1 MGRDEVD
8 ASTHRRIDAS
18 THRRIDASTHRRID
32 ASTRRNDSLVT
43 TAFEHAPIGMA
54 LLSPQ
59 GAWLR
64 VNEALCKLLGYS
76 ASELLATTFWKV
88 THPDDRDASLQQLR
102 RLLAG
107 EMNHYE
113 TETRYLRRSGA
124 VMWGLLSVSL
134 GRTAEGTPELFIV
147 QIVDLTERNAAERR
161 EASLRSTES
170 TKHGQPVEVS
180 GVVQDITQRRKLE
193 DTFRFLAQHSGAS
206 DGEGFFRPLARYLAR
221 ALDAE
226 CICVDRLVG
235 DGRSAETL
243 AAFRDGSFDD
253 DLVYALEGTPCG
265 VAIGQDVCVF
275 PADVRE
281 RFPLDVAL
289 QALGAES
296 DIGVTLRSAA
306 GEPIGLIAVI
316 SRRPIVDV
324 RMAESILRVVAVRA
338 EGELEREQ
346 AVRRLSDSE
355 TRWRFALEGAGDAL
369 WDWDVPA
376 GTVFFSKRH
385 KNFSATPR
393 TSSATCSRS
402 GGAGSTPRTCGA

>member
-1 MGRDEVD
+1 
-8 ASTHRRIDAS
+8 
-18 THRRIDASTHRRID
+18 
-32 ASTRRNDSLVT
+32 
-43 TAFEHAPIGMA
+43 MA

-76 ASELLATTFWKV
+76 ASELLATTFRKV

-113 TETRYLRRSGA
+113 TETRYLRRSRA

-289 QALGAES
+289 QALGAEALRIS
-296 DIGVTLRSAA
+296 NQLLEASQSIAKVGGWELDLVTKKLFWTAETYRLHDISPAEFNPTVDAGVGYFLPESRRVISAA
-306 GEPIGLIAVI
+306 LEAAMERGEGYDLVLETLTTKG
-316 SRRPIVDV
+316 RRIDV
-324 RMAESILRVVAVRA
+324 RTTCEVTMHD
-338 EGELEREQ
+338 GG
-346 AVRRLSDSE
+346 RRS
-355 TRWRFALEGAGDAL
+355 
-369 WDWDVPA
+369 
-376 GTVFFSKRH
+376 
-385 KNFSATPR
+385 
-393 TSSATCSRS
+393 
-402 GGAGSTPRTCGA
+402 